1 MMMMMQQLGRVELK
15 KEETTIKKK
24 NPSLDDDDDDD
35 DDDFDGKAMNLKRQH
50 QSSVVTNI
58 SLSATSTNKEASAA
72 AAAATV
78 ASRWKALRTKQNNN
92 YDINT
97 DEKTIRS
104 YNEVLPDD
112 ELDAWWKDQLL
123 KSVVD
128 NNKRSSQRGT
138 SSSVKSPS
146 IKDRLD
152 ERLMSQYY
160 INKMKQRGAGGTT
173 AFRELED
180 EPTLEDDIV
189 GNVMKKKTNFIAPSK
204 EESGG
209 DAAPPTRNKS
219 VSIVQSTFDTDGM
232 KKQQQQLQ
240 QHNNITPSSVVGES
254 ITVRRIPQTS
264 SPTTASALSNEDTQS
279 HSQSLSN
286 SVASGTLKLIL
297 TRIDDAKEQFAKA
310 LEDNDVQKQSE
321 LATLLAQLGE
331 AAVAM
336 NKLGQL

>member
-1 MMMMMQQLGRVELK
+1 MKKQQK
-15 KEETTIKKK
+15 
-24 NPSLDDDDDDD
+24 
-35 DDDFDGKAMNLKRQH
+35 
-50 QSSVVTNI
+50 
-58 SLSATSTNKEASAA
+58 
-72 AAAATV
+72 
-78 ASRWKALRTKQNNN
+78 
-92 YDINT
+92 
-97 DEKTIRS
+97 
-104 YNEVLPDD
+104 
-112 ELDAWWKDQLL
+112 QLL
-123 KSVVD
+123 QHNNITPASVDGECSTVRRTP
-128 NNKRSSQRGT
+128 K
-138 SSSVKSPS
+138 
-146 IKDRLD
+146 
-152 ERLMSQYY
+152 
-160 INKMKQRGAGGTT
+160 
-173 AFRELED
+173 
-180 EPTLEDDIV
+180 
-189 GNVMKKKTNFIAPSK
+189 
-204 EESGG
+204 
-209 DAAPPTRNKS
+209 RNKS